1 LGPGVDAPFDAE
13 VDVDVDVDVDVL
25 ELLGAKELFSASES
39 FVLQP
44 EIIVRTRTDVIA
56 VTRNLEDAAVFVMR
70 VTLSVPLEF
79 CARAVPLSWLQR
91 TKFTSISKST
101 H

>member
-1 LGPGVDAPFDAE
+1 LGPGVDAPFDVE
-13 VDVDVDVDVDVL
+13 VDVDVDVL

-44 EIIVRTRTDVIA
+44 EMIVRPRTSVIA
-56 VTRNLEDAAVFVMR
+56 GTRNLEDAAAFVMR